1 MAKRQAVTR
10 RGLATR
16 DSTDPWRYVIVL
28 AKFALMF
35 LDAGLAKS
43 FGVLLP
49 EMVARYKTDYK
60 TMAMICSMPATL
72 MYFSAPLAHLLLRV
86 VNARVLAVIGGFLS
100 AVPLMCFPF
109 IESVIPLALLTSAI
123 GFGMSITVF
132 PLFVA
137 INDYYPTSFIF
148 YNTLTLFGST
158 FGAFCLPVIVERS
171 LEAYGQSGA
180 FLILGGICLNAV
192 ACGAV
197 VRPPMDRHELRRASA
212 TKMEQD
218 ELLVVEGSETLNQET
233 ELAQET
239 ETPSG
244 CGRSLLDRL
253 KSFVYVSEP
262 MYTLATPAI
271 FLTNYVLYAWMLFL
285 VPQAEWLGI
294 ERSRAVFLSSIA
306 GISGVFGRILFLVLI
321 RFDWNPNLI
330 FACCCLLCAVSFFIL
345 HLGTAFVYQAI
356 NSCVQ
361 GFVMFIL
368 DSTPHAL
375 LKKTVRREENVSV
388 ALACNSMMCGAGA
401 ICGDILSGHIFDVTK
416 SYATVFV
423 SLGVAQI
430 TALINLIITEVV
442 DRTMRKRREKG

>member
-1 MAKRQAVTR
+1 MAKSGAAARQ
-10 RGLATR
+10 GLTTR
-16 DSTDPWRYVIVL
+16 DSTDSWRYIIVL

-35 LDAGLAKS
+35 LNAGLAQS

-123 GFGMSITVF
+123 GIGMSISAF
-132 PLFVA
+132 PLLVILNDFFPRSFV
-137 INDYYPTSFIF
+137 F
-148 YNTLTLFGST
+148 YNTITLFGST

-197 VRPPMDRHELRRASA
+197 VRPPKDLHELKQAPS
-212 TKMEQD
+212 TKMDLHKSVIER
-218 ELLVVEGSETLNQET
+218 SETSNPNT
-233 ELAQET
+233 KSAQET
-239 ETPSG
+239 KTS
-244 CGRSLLDRL
+244 CARSFLNRL
-253 KSFVYVSEP
+253 SSFVHVSEP
-262 MYTLATPAI
+262 MFVLVTPVT

-294 ERSRAVFLSSIA
+294 ERSHAVFLSWIA
-306 GISGVFGRILFLVLI
+306 GISGVFGRILFIILVRL
-321 RFDWNPNLI
+321 DWNSTLI
-330 FACCCLLCAVSFFIL
+330 FACSCFVCAVSLFLLPIT
-345 HLGTAFVYQAI
+345 TAYACQAI
-356 NSCVQ
+356 NALIL
-361 GFVMFIL
+361 GFIFFIL
-368 DSTPHAL
+368 DSAPSAMM
-375 LKKTVRREENVSV
+375 KKTVRREENMSMAMASTLLLCGVG
-388 ALACNSMMCGAGA
+388 AL
-401 ICGDILSGHIFDVTK
+401 CGDILSGHILYATK
-416 SYATVFV
+416 SYAIVFV
-423 SLGVAQI
+423 SLGVLQI
-430 TALINLIITEVV
+430 TALINLIVAEVI
-442 DRTMRKRREKG
+442 DRTRNQDKCR